1 MAKILIIGGTRF
13 MGFFA
18 TAYALERGHRVTLF
32 NRGKSNP
39 DAFPSAEK
47 LHGDRDANIDLLRG
61 HRWDAVIDTSGY
73 VPRVVRKSAELLKD
87 AVDHYV
93 FVSSVSVYPNIDT
106 PGADE
111 NLPVSTLADPT
122 VEEITGETYGG
133 LKVLCERV
141 VEDTFPNRALIVR
154 PGLIVGPRDPT
165 DRFDYWVRRVAQGGE
180 VLVPGT
186 PDYPVQ
192 GIDARDL
199 GEWIV
204 RRVEARTTGT
214 FNAVGPTQK
223 LITLL
228 DTAKQI
234 SGSDAQYTWVGEQ
247 FLLDHNV
254 SPWENLPLWVTEA
267 AKAHN
272 QVSAARAVAAGLT
285 FRPFAGTIRGS
296 LEWQTAHP
304 ELVQARSGPITP
316 EREQSL
322 LREWHESQ
330 AEAT

>member
-13 MGFFA
+13 MGYFA
-18 TAYALERGHRVTLF
+18 TAYALERGHNVTLF

-47 LHGDRDANIDLLRG
+47 LRGDRDADVDLLRG

-87 AVDHYV
+87 VVGQYV
-93 FVSSVSVYPNIDT
+93 FISSVSVYPNIER

-111 NLPVSTLADPT
+111 SLPVSILADPT

-133 LKVLCERV
+133 LKVLCEQV
-141 VEDTFPNRALIVR
+141 VESTLPGRALIVR

-204 RRVEARTTGT
+204 RLVEARATGT

-228 DTAKQI
+228 DTSRQI
-234 SGSDAQYTWVGEQ
+234 SRSDARYTWVAEQ
-247 FLLDHNV
+247 FLHDHNV
-254 SPWENLPLWVTEA
+254 SPWENLPLWLTEE

-272 QVSAARAVAAGLT
+272 QVGAERAV
-285 FRPFAGTIRGS
+285 
-296 LEWQTAHP
+296 
-304 ELVQARSGPITP
+304 
-316 EREQSL
+316 
-322 LREWHESQ
+322 
-330 AEAT
+330 